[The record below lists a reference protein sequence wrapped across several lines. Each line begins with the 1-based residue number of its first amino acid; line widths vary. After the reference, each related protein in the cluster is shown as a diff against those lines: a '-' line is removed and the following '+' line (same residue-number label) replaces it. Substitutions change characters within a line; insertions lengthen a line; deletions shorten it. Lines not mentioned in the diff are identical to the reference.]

1 MHMQQNSLHFK
12 PFIHTSFKCALN
24 KKVHV
29 INHVQVDMAI
39 DGMECE
45 EFGDYLLAKGL
56 HEDVVSNIV
65 SNRIDGQPKRCI

>member
-1 MHMQQNSLHFK
+1 M
-12 PFIHTSFKCALN
+12 
-24 KKVHV
+24 

-39 DGMECE
+39 DGMECK

-65 SNRIDGQPKRCI
+65 SNWIDGQPKRCI